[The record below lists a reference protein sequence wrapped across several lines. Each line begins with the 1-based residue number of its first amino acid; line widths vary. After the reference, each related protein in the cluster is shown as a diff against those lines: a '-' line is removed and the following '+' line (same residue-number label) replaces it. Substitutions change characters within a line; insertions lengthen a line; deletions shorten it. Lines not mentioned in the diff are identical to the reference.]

1 MKLLIFLVL
10 RHGLHPS
17 AGRENEESNQQY
29 HQQKNQKQNGQG
41 HRRIPPARR
50 IARSRQSQGRNLAR
64 RGRVSLVMMTRR
76 TALWL
81 MAGAPLTAAPAL
93 AAAPREF
100 WNEKE
105 PSQWSPQE
113 IEQMLNDS
121 PWARR
126 ASISLHNSAPGF
138 GAPGLGGISRSGRI
152 SGATTRGGTTTAPDT
167 DTGKVAFEA
176 VIRWESARPIRAAE
190 KIGVVEDPDAY
201 VLTAVGDFPNSA
213 SANDDPAEREQQQAM
228 LREYTKL
235 DRKGDGP
242 IYLERTEP
250 TSMGL
255 RFYFSRLEPITAA
268 NKEIT
273 FSTKMGPLEL
283 KAKFPLKDMT
293 YRGKLEL

>member
-1 MKLLIFLVL
+1 MKRAINNITN
-10 RHGLHPS
+10 RKTS
-17 AGRENEESNQQY
+17 SKTTKAMGRSLPRGAES
-29 HQQKNQKQNGQG
+29 
-41 HRRIPPARR
+41 RARE
-50 IARSRQSQGRNLAR
+50 SRMRNLAR
-64 RGRVSLVMMTRR
+64 RERVSLVMMTRR

-81 MAGAPLTAAPAL
+81 MAGAPLAAAPCW
-93 AAAPREF
+93 AAEPREF

-105 PSQWSPQE
+105 ASQWTPQE
-113 IEQMLNDS
+113 IEQLLNDS
-121 PWARR
+121 PWSKR

-138 GAPGLGGISRSGRI
+138 GAPNLGGISRTGRI
-152 SGATTRGGTTTAPDT
+152 GGTPRGATTKAPDT
-167 DTGKVAFEA
+167 DNGNIAFQA

-190 KIGVVEDPDAY
+190 KLDAADVPNAY
-201 VLTAVGDFPNSA
+201 VLTAVGDFPNSG

-235 DRKGDGP
+235 ERKGDSP

-273 FSTKMGPLEL
+273 FSTKMGPLEM
-283 KAKFPLKDMT
+283 KAKFSLKDMI
-293 YRGKLEL
+293 YRGKLDL